1 MGMPGSEAAQQ
12 WGCTA
17 VGLHS
22 SGAAQQ
28 WCCKAG
34 GHWGC
39 TAGGVHSSWGAKQWG
54 LHSRGTAQ
62 QGDCTAGGLHTRGLH
77 SKGTAQQG
85 GEGHSRGGA
94 KQHQSNNLDAYLNF
108 QVVVISTIVALPQVL
123 LVEHHTVHWLPWT
136 LHIAAQEQTES

>member
-17 VGLHS
+17 VVLQS
-22 SGAAQQ
+22 RGAL
-28 WCCKAG
+28 
-34 GHWGC
+34 
-39 TAGGVHSSWGAKQWG
+39 G
-54 LHSRGTAQ
+54 LHSRGGAQQLGCEAVGLTQ